1 MYDPKFSIPVKAICY
16 DADWMQELLGE
27 EMPMGNNGVKQTMAE
42 PMVGLAVLANL
53 GMVDSPGNIPE
64 NELQARDNM

>member
-1 MYDPKFSIPVKAICY
+1 
-16 DADWMQELLGE
+16 
-27 EMPMGNNGVKQTMAE
+27 MPMGNSGVKQTMVE

-53 GMVDSPGNIPE
+53 CMVDSPGNITE

>member
-1 MYDPKFSIPVKAICY
+1 
-16 DADWMQELLGE
+16 
-27 EMPMGNNGVKQTMAE
+27 MPMGNSGVKQTMAE

-64 NELQARDNM
+64 NELQAGDNM

>member
-1 MYDPKFSIPVKAICY
+1 
-16 DADWMQELLGE
+16 MQELLGE
-27 EMPMGNNGVKQTMAE
+27 EMPMGNSGVKQTMVE